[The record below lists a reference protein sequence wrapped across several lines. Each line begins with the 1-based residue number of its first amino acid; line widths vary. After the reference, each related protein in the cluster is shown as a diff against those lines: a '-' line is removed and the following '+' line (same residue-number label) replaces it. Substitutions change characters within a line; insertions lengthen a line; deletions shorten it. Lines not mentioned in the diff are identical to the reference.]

1 MHCFKNILLIAHR
14 MYQDGDVE
22 AIEEAVAAGARVNC
36 AVHSKVKHSRSFD
49 RYLRVI
55 HFCCMITM
63 NPIS

>member
-1 MHCFKNILLIAHR
+1 MS
-14 MYQDGDVE
+14 QDGDVE